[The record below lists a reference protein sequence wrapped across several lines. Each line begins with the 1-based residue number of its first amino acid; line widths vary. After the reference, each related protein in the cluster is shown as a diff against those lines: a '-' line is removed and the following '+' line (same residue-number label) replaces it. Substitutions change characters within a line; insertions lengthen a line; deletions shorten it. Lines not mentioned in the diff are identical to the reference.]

1 MADKTIEA
9 RIREHYQAESG
20 EWLVEKGHVKEAKLL
35 KEAAEMLEKLRRQLA
50 TYERNYYNL
59 LSSTDEKERAL
70 NEREKTIAEREAR
83 FEDRKASFIRDFE
96 KWV

>member
-1 MADKTIEA
+1 MDKLIET
-9 RIREHYQAESG
+9 RIREHYVAESG

-35 KEAAEMLEKLRRQLA
+35 KEACESLEKLRRQLA
-50 TYERNYYNL
+50 TSERLYYSL
-59 LSSTDEKERAL
+59 LNSTSEKERAL
-70 NEREKTIAEREAR
+70 DEREKTIAEREAR